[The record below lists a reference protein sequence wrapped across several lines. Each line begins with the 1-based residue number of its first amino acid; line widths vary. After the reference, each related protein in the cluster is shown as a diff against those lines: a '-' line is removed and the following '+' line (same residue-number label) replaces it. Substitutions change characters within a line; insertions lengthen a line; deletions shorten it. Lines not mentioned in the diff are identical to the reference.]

1 MGYDAISSNLLR
13 LRLEKKW
20 SQEHIAGAAGLST
33 LAYRNLESGKSIPKA
48 STLQF
53 LAHAFG
59 VQIQELV
66 TAVPELRH
74 VRFRSLKRLNTR
86 GQILNEMARKLKDFH
101 EIEGLLNSHV
111 KYGLEDFSTKR
122 SGSSEARAKKA
133 AREVRHIFGL
143 NDAEPVR
150 DICGLLES
158 EGVKIIPM
166 NIASDAF
173 FGLSVAKD
181 NGGPAIAVNTWE
193 RISVER
199 WIFTAAHELGHLVL
213 HLGSFDVNQTQEE
226 TQQESEANIFGSY
239 FLMPEK
245 SFDKEWQ
252 DTYGLSLV
260 QRVLKV
266 KRIFRVSYRTVLYR
280 VAQTNG
286 DKVWRIFQANYK
298 QLYGRT
304 LLKEDEPDALGSD
317 AWDAGY
323 PEGTRAGEPENLSP
337 VDFEEDRLSG
347 LVRKAIEKE
356 RITINRGAEILGLSL
371 SEMRA
376 LSASWID

>member
-53 LAHAFG
+53 LANAFG

-66 TAVPELRH
+66 TAVPELRY

-111 KYGLEDFSTKR
+111 KYGLEDFSAKR

>member
-20 SQEHIAGAAGLST
+20 SQERIAEAAGLST
-33 LAYRNLESGKSIPKA
+33 LAYRNLESGKSVPKA

-53 LAHAFG
+53 LANAFG

-66 TAVPELRH
+66 TAAPELTQ

-101 EIEGLLNSHV
+101 ELESLLNSHV
-111 KYGLEDFSTKR
+111 RYGLEDFSAKR

-133 AREVRHIFGL
+133 AREVRNIFGL
-143 NDAEPVR
+143 NDVEPVR

-158 EGVKIIPM
+158 EGIKIIPM

-173 FGLSVAKD
+173 FGLSIAKD
-181 NGGPAIAVNTWE
+181 NGGPAIAVNTWD

-199 WIFTAAHELGHLVL
+199 WIFTAAHELGHLVM
-213 HLGSFDVNQTQEE
+213 HLDSFDVNQTQEE
-226 TQQESEANIFGSY
+226 TEQESEANIFGSF

-280 VAQTNG
+280 VAQTSG

-317 AWDAGY
+317 AWDIGY

-347 LVRKAIEKE
+347 LVRKAIEKK

>member
-53 LAHAFG
+53 LANAFG

-111 KYGLEDFSTKR
+111 KYGLEGFSAKR
-122 SGSSEARAKKA
+122 SGSSEARAMKA

-298 QLYGRT
+298 QLFGRT

-356 RITINRGAEILGLSL
+356 RITMNRGAEILGLSL

>member
-53 LAHAFG
+53 LANAFG

-111 KYGLEDFSTKR
+111 KYGLEDFSAKR
-122 SGSSEARAKKA
+122 SGSSDARAKKA

-280 VAQTNG
+280 VAQING